1 MKNSGMIERAAASQT
16 LISNISPH
24 LDALCT
30 PFLVA
35 ASPTQL
41 TICGGTSIK
50 LLANSGAQ
58 VYSWNN
64 NYTFTVTGTLDTGSS
79 LQAGQNY
86 YIYLVTG
93 GLIKTSLNSTWP
105 NGYDANTSR
114 KIGGFHTLCSDV
126 TQTLSGV
133 YIPASTANKNDQ
145 VYWSGTLGLNTYAVK
160 ITATN
165 KFSWSKNGGAWS
177 SDVTM
182 TGGFQTITDAVTIKF
197 TDGTGYTTGDIFYS
211 HPLTGYT
218 AGSILPN
225 SVWCLNFRPTCSPEG
240 MAYCGQIPNS
250 VPLAPEGCSLWSD
263 IYMQSGT
270 GANAASVYGGTFT
283 NNRSWDRHNED
294 MAAVGKRL
302 LWDNEFSIIA
312 KGSNTKTNIS
322 GSSLPSTTG
331 GHVDTAGTRMISV
344 YGIEDCCGALYQ
356 WLNDS
361 NYRYELGTPSLA
373 AVSQT
378 ATVWH
383 TTSPGGHQVYLKYNI
398 DGQPYLCSNL
408 ATLQTE
414 TWVTFGGYKVQL
426 KYDSN
431 ASSGLA
437 VYINKAATNAYERFL
452 VNNTVTGKDA
462 FCISSLP
469 DFSLKVVH
477 STGASGY
484 SALYFDDGTDMR
496 FEATM
501 DGTNGTVDLCATAL
515 SWGYQDL
522 GDNLGSMY
530 RQSSYGQGIKLLA
543 GGSWVLGASCGPR
556 CRSANDYRWLA
567 GSNIGGRGCAEPR

>member
-1 MKNSGMIERAAASQT
+1 MNYV
-16 LISNISPH
+16 
-24 LDALCT
+24 ALYT

-41 TICGGTSIK
+41 TIKEFTIIN
-50 LLANSGAQ
+50 LINFLTDT
-58 VYSWNN
+58 WNKTQWLN
-64 NYTFTVTGTLDTGSS
+64 DYTFTVTDVLDIGSS
-79 LQAGQNY
+79 LQAGKDY
-86 YIYLVTG
+86 YVYLVTG
-93 GLIKTSLNSTWP
+93 DSIKVSLNSTYP
-105 NGYDANTSR
+105 NGYDGNTSR

-182 TGGFQTITDAVTIKF
+182 TGGFQTITDNVQIKF
-197 TDGTGYTTGDIFYS
+197 TGGTGYTVGDVFYN

-225 SVWCLNFRPTCSPEG
+225 SVWCLNFRPRCSPEG

-250 VPLAPEGCSLWSD
+250 VPLAPEGCSLWTD

-270 GANAASVYGGTFT
+270 GTGTGSVYGGTII
-283 NNRSWDRHNED
+283 NLRIWDRHNDD

-302 LWDNEFSIIA
+302 LWDNEFSVIA
-312 KGSNTKTNIS
+312 KGSNARTNIS
-322 GSSLPSTTG
+322 GSSAPPTTG

-344 YGIEDCCGALYQ
+344 YGIEDCCGAMFQ
-356 WLNDS
+356 WINDS
-361 NYRYELGTPSLA
+361 NYRYELGTPTLA
-373 AVSQT
+373 AASQI

-383 TTSPGGHQVYLKYNI
+383 TTSPGGNKVYLKYNI

-408 ATLQTE
+408 AILQAE
-414 TWVTFGGYKVQL
+414 KWVAFGSYAIQL
-426 KYDSN
+426 KYDTN

-437 VYINKAATNAYERFL
+437 VYINRAATNAYERLL

-462 FCISSLP
+462 FCMSSLP

-484 SALYFDDGTDMR
+484 SALYFNDSAMR

-515 SWGYQDL
+515 SLGYQDL
-522 GDNLGSMY
+522 GDNFGSMY
-530 RQSSYGQGIKLLA
+530 RQSSFGQGIKLLA
-543 GGSWVLGASCGPR
+543 GGAWDGGASCGPR
-556 CRSANDYRWLA
+556 CRSAAYSRWTA
-567 GSNIGGRGCAEPR
+567 YSNIGGRGCAEPR

>member
-1 MKNSGMIERAAASQT
+1 MNY
-16 LISNISPH
+16 
-24 LDALCT
+24 DALVT

-41 TICGGTSIK
+41 TIREFTTIN
-50 LLANSGAQ
+50 LINTT
-58 VYSWNN
+58 NN
-64 NYTFTVTGTLDTGSS
+64 TWAKKQWLDDYTFTPASVLDTGSS

-114 KIGGFHTLCSDV
+114 KIGGFHTLCADV

-165 KFSWSKNGGAWS
+165 KFSWAKNGSAWS

-197 TDGTGYTTGDIFYS
+197 GGGTGYTVGDVFYS

-250 VPLAPEGCSLWSD
+250 VPLAPEGCALWTD

-270 GANAASVYGGTFT
+270 GRGTGSMYGGTFT

-302 LWDNEFSIIA
+302 LWDNEFSVIA
-312 KGSNTKTNIS
+312 SGSNTKTNIS
-322 GSSLPSTTG
+322 GSAAPPTTG
-331 GHVDTAGTRMISV
+331 GHVDTAETRMISV
-344 YGIEDCCGALYQ
+344 YGIEDCCGAFWQ

-408 ATLQTE
+408 AILQNDK
-414 TWVTFGGYKVQL
+414 WVAFGSYAIQL
-426 KYDSN
+426 KYDTN

-437 VYINKAATNAYERFL
+437 IYINKAASNTYERFL
-452 VNNTVTGKDA
+452 VNNTVTTKDA

-477 STGASGY
+477 STSASSY
-484 SALYFDDGTDMR
+484 SALYFNDSAMR

-501 DGTNGTVDLCATAL
+501 DGTNGTVDLCVTAL
-515 SWGYQDL
+515 SYNWIDL
-522 GDNLGSMY
+522 GDNLGFAY
-530 RQSSYGQGIKLLA
+530 RQSTYGQGVKFLA
-543 GGSWVLGASCGPR
+543 GGAWASGGYCGPR
-556 CRSANDYRWLA
+556 CRHTYYSRWFA
-567 GSNIGGRGCAEPR
+567 DSYIGGRGCAEPS